1 MPDEPLK
8 AGTPE
13 FAAALAAARLEIVR
27 STANIVRDERVHGLP
42 VKVLM
47 RGDQEIRREYWNNSR
62 YRRRA

>member
-27 STANIVRDERVHGLP
+27 STGSVIRDERIHGEP
-42 VKVLM
+42 ERVVM
-47 RGDQEIRREYWNNSR
+47 DGDQEIRREFWNNSQ
-62 YRRRA
+62 YWRRA